1 MREARCAFILKF
13 TACLTAGV
21 TVTTLKVGQRHTHV
35 HWALLVAVLL
45 IEEFEVLV
53 SKARGASGVCEL
65 AGFAI
70 VYTLFAFV

>member
-1 MREARCAFILKF
+1 
-13 TACLTAGV
+13 
-21 TVTTLKVGQRHTHV
+21 
-35 HWALLVAVLL
+35 LVAVLL

-53 SKARGASGVCEL
+53 GKAGGASGVCEL